1 MTKISIIMPVFNSE
15 EYLREAIQSI
25 QDQTMSDIELICVDD
40 GSTDGSLDILNDL
53 SSKFDFIQVFSQ
65 ENQGSGSARN
75 KGLDVAKGEFIAF
88 LDSDDIYIDNNAL
101 KIMYDT
107 AKLHDADIVSAN
119 LSSFT
124 PNRNLLNK
132 LHNCKKH
139 ICFDDY
145 CEISPK
151 DYGIPWS
158 FYKNIF
164 KRRIIEEYHI
174 RFPDLLRGQDPVFLV
189 EFLSKVDKIYG
200 VPIYFYGYMV
210 SPYGTN
216 LLNTSIKKYHYF
228 IHYKEVFAI
237 LDENNFEKTSK
248 KYKRDLIKR
257 LKNFNSSKDI
267 EAYELFVEVFKDCM
281 NYLEDFK
288 MDLDFIYFSYLFN
301 KILIEDSQEYF
312 EFVKNELNG
321 YEFWKNNKISKPL
334 LRKIILINSY
344 NQYSDFR
351 VEYLELDCK
360 INRNIVSSQKKKNKK
375 LEDNFKSVKKTND
388 ELLNS
393 NSLKLL
399 RKVKSFKL

>member
-1 MTKISIIMPVFNSE
+1 MTKISIIMPVYNDE
-15 EYLREAIQSI
+15 EYLKEAIRSI

-40 GSTDGSLDILNDL
+40 GSTDSSLEILNEL
-53 SSKFDFIQVFSQ
+53 SSKYDFIQVFSQ

-75 KGLDVAKGEFIAF
+75 KGLDVAEGEFIAF

-101 KIMYDT
+101 KVMYDT

-119 LSSFT
+119 LSSFN
-124 PNRNLLNK
+124 PKRNLLNER
-132 LHNCKKH
+132 HNCQKN

-164 KRRIIEEYHI
+164 KREIIEKYHI
-174 RFPDLLRGQDPVFLV
+174 RFPDLLRGQDPVFLAK
-189 EFLSKVDKIYG
+189 FLSKVDKIYG
-200 VPIYFYGYMV
+200 VPIAFYGYV
-210 SPYGTN
+210 LSPYGTD

-237 LDENNFEKTSK
+237 LDENDFEKTSK
-248 KYKRDLIKR
+248 IYKRDLINR

-267 EAYELFVEVFKDCM
+267 EAYELFLDVFKDCM
-281 NYLEDFK
+281 NYLEDFE

-301 KILIEDSQEYF
+301 KMLIEDSQEYF
-312 EFVKNELNG
+312 SFVKNELKG
-321 YEFWKNNKISKPL
+321 YEFWKNNKITKPL

-344 NQYSDFR
+344 DQYSDFR
-351 VEYLELDCK
+351 LEYLELDCR
-360 INRNIVSSQKKKNKK
+360 INRNIVHSQKKKNKK
-375 LEDNFKSVKKTND
+375 LNKKFKSVEKTNR

-393 NSLKLL
+393 NSLKLM
-399 RKVKSFKL
+399 RKVKSFKS

>member
-1 MTKISIIMPVFNSE
+1 MPVYNDE
-15 EYLREAIQSI
+15 EYLKEAIRSI

-40 GSTDGSLDILNDL
+40 GSTDSSLDILKEL
-53 SSKFDFIQVFSQ
+53 SSKYDFIKVFSQ
-65 ENQGSGSARN
+65 KNQGSGSARN
-75 KGLDVAKGEFIAF
+75 KGLDAAKGEFIAF
-88 LDSDDIYIDNNAL
+88 LDSDDIYIDNISL
-101 KIMYDT
+101 EVMYGT

-119 LSSFT
+119 LCSFT
-124 PNRNLLNK
+124 PKRYLLNK
-132 LHNCKKH
+132 RHNCHKN

-164 KRRIIEEYHI
+164 KREIIEKYHI
-174 RFPDLLRGQDPVFLV
+174 RFPDLLRGQDPVFLA

-200 VPIYFYGYMV
+200 VPITFYGYV
-210 SPYGTN
+210 LSPYGTN

-237 LDENNFEKTSK
+237 LDENDFEKTSK
-248 KYKRDLIKR
+248 LYKRDLINR

-267 EAYELFVEVFKDCM
+267 EAYELFLDVFKDCM
-281 NYLEDFK
+281 NYLEDFE

-301 KILIEDSQEYF
+301 KMLVEDSQEYF
-312 EFVKNELNG
+312 AFVKNELEG
-321 YEFWKNNKISKPL
+321 YEFWKNNKITKPL

-344 NQYSDFR
+344 DQYSDFR
-351 VEYLELDCK
+351 LEYLELDCK
-360 INRNIVSSQKKKNKK
+360 INRNIVHSQKKKNKK
-375 LEDNFKSVKKTND
+375 LNKKFKSVEKTNK

-393 NSLKLL
+393 KSLKLM
-399 RKVKSFKL
+399 RKVKSFKS

>member
-1 MTKISIIMPVFNSE
+1 MPVYNDE
-15 EYLREAIQSI
+15 EYLKEAIRSI
-25 QDQTMSDIELICVDD
+25 QDQKMSDIELICVDD
-40 GSTDGSLDILNDL
+40 GSTDSSLDILNEL
-53 SSKFDFIQVFSQ
+53 SSKYDFIQVFSQ

-75 KGLDVAKGEFIAF
+75 KGLDVAEGEFIAF

-101 KIMYDT
+101 KVMYDT

-119 LSSFT
+119 LSSFN
-124 PNRNLLNK
+124 PKRNLLNER
-132 LHNCKKH
+132 HNCQKN

-164 KRRIIEEYHI
+164 KREIIEKYHI
-174 RFPDLLRGQDPVFLV
+174 RFPDLLRGQDPVFLAK
-189 EFLSKVDKIYG
+189 FLSKVDKIYG
-200 VPIYFYGYMV
+200 VPIAFYGYV
-210 SPYGTN
+210 LSPYGTD

-237 LDENNFEKTSK
+237 LDENDFEKTSK
-248 KYKRDLIKR
+248 IYKRDLINR

-267 EAYELFVEVFKDCM
+267 EAYELFLDVFKDCM
-281 NYLEDFK
+281 HYLEDFE

-301 KILIEDSQEYF
+301 KMLIEDSQEYF
-312 EFVKNELNG
+312 SFVKNELKG
-321 YEFWKNNKISKPL
+321 YEFWKNNKITKPL

-344 NQYSDFR
+344 DQYSDFR
-351 VEYLELDCK
+351 LEYLELDCR
-360 INRNIVSSQKKKNKK
+360 INRNIVHSQKKKNKK
-375 LEDNFKSVKKTND
+375 LNKKFKSVEKTNR

-393 NSLKLL
+393 NSLKLM
-399 RKVKSFKL
+399 RKVKSFKS